1 VTEPKEGFRSGFV
14 AVIGRPNTG
23 KSTLVNA
30 LVGRKVAIVSDK
42 PQTTRMGVR
51 AVLSTDDHQ
60 IVFTDTPG
68 FHKPRTLLGS
78 RLNDL
83 VGEAI
88 QSVDAV
94 VQVVDAQAGVGRGD
108 AFVFE
113 RQLRDFTGPR
123 ICAVNKLDVLRNREE
138 VPQLEKAAALGD
150 WDEVVPVSAK
160 TGRGVGVLLDL
171 LVDRLPEGPA
181 YYPAD
186 TVTDQPLEVRLA
198 EIVREK
204 ALAVTRQEVPH
215 SIAVVVE
222 ELEESDT
229 LTKIH
234 ASLIVERDSQ
244 KGIVIGKGGE
254 TLGTIG
260 SRARQEIERVL
271 GHQVFLDLHVKVLKE
286 WQRDPKAL
294 QRLGF

>member
-1 VTEPKEGFRSGFV
+1 VTHRSGFV

-42 PQTTRMGVR
+42 PQTTRRGVR
-51 AVLSTDDHQ
+51 AVLSTEGSQ

-83 VGEAI
+83 VGEAT
-88 QSVDAV
+88 QGVDQV

-113 RQLRDFTGPR
+113 HQLRDFAGPR

-160 TGRGVGVLLDL
+160 TGRGVEVLLDL
-171 LVDRLPEGPA
+171 LVRGLPEGPA

-186 TVTDQPLEVRLA
+186 TITDQPLEVRVA

-215 SIAVVVE
+215 SIAVVVD
-222 ELEESDT
+222 ELEGSDT

-244 KGIVIGKGGE
+244 KGIVIGRGGE

-260 SRARQEIERVL
+260 SRAREELERVL

>member
-1 VTEPKEGFRSGFV
+1 MSFRSGFV
-14 AVIGRPNTG
+14 ALVGRPNVG

-42 PQTTRMGVR
+42 PQTTRRDVR
-51 AVLSTDDHQ
+51 AVLTTESSQ

-68 FHKPRTLLGS
+68 FHKPRTLLGT
-78 RLNDL
+78 RLNEL
-83 VGEAI
+83 VGEATKA
-88 QSVDAV
+88 VDAV
-94 VQVVDAQAGVGRGD
+94 VLVVDAAAGVGRGD

-113 RQLRDFTGPR
+113 QQIRVTGAR
-123 ICAVNKLDVLRNREE
+123 AICAVNKVDALRNREE
-138 VPQLEKAAALGD
+138 IPQLQAAADLGD
-150 WDEVVPVSAK
+150 FEEIVPISARS
-160 TGRGVGVLLDL
+160 GRGVGLLRDL
-171 LVDRLPEGPA
+171 LVERLPEGPK
-181 YYPAD
+181 YFPD
-186 TVTDQPLEVRLA
+186 DEISDQPLEIRLS

-222 ELEESDT
+222 ELQREDT
-229 LTKIH
+229 LTRVH
-234 ASLIVERDSQ
+234 ANLIVERDSQ

-254 TLGTIG
+254 TLKAIG
-260 SRARQEIERVL
+260 SRAREEMELVL
-271 GHQVFLDLHVKVLKE
+271 GTKVFLDLRVKVLKE

>member
-171 LVDRLPEGPA
+171 LIDRLPEGPA
-181 YYPAD
+181 FYPAD